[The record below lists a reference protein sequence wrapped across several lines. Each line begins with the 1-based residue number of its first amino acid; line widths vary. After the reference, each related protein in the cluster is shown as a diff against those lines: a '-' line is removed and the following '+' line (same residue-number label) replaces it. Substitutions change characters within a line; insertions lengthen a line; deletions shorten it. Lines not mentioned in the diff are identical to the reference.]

1 MKVLD
6 KFLLKTYVAPFI
18 LTFMVVLF
26 VFLMQF
32 LWKYVDDLVGKGL
45 EITIL
50 LKLIF
55 YISFTFMPL
64 SIPLAALLSG
74 LITFG
79 NLGEKNE
86 LTAMKSAGVSLYR
99 ILLPL
104 SLFALGLSALTFVL
118 ANNVMPFATLKSS
131 TLIHDIQ
138 SKKLALN
145 IDEGIFYRG
154 IDNYIIRIGKK
165 DRDNQTIHDILIYD
179 HTRTTGLA
187 TLTYAKHGSM
197 VMSENKQYL
206 VLTMEDGFVY
216 DENVRYDASKPPSE
230 LPILRG
236 TFESQKV
243 RFDLSS
249 FQFQRSDEDFYKDSY
264 DMLNVQQLNT
274 FIDTMR
280 IEVVDLK
287 AEAGKSLLSNFRYI
301 SLYYIDSL
309 SINSLKPLSDSTV
322 FTQSNKQKIYANA
335 IQLAREQSS
344 FLDFK
349 TMEYESKEKQLWRY
363 EIEWHRKYVLAV
375 ACILLFFV
383 GAPLGAIIRK
393 GGLGVPFAVSILIFV
408 IYWAT
413 GMTGERMARVG
424 TLPSYIGMWLSTM
437 ILSPLAIF
445 LVYKASVEAGI
456 SDFAFRFIKKW
467 VGGSKGKGLDEIF
480 GLDEIEDGEQK

>member
-1 MKVLD
+1 MKVID
-6 KFLLKTYVAPFI
+6 RFLLKTYVAPFI
-18 LTFMVVLF
+18 LTFLVVLF

-45 EITIL
+45 EIIIL

-55 YISFTFMPL
+55 YISFTFMPM

-79 NLGEKNE
+79 NLAEKNE
-86 LTAMKSAGVSLYR
+86 LTSMKSAGISLYR
-99 ILLPL
+99 ILAPL
-104 SLFALGLSALTFVL
+104 SVFALGLSALTFVL
-118 ANNVMPFATLKSS
+118 ANNMMPVANLKAS

-145 IDEGIFYRG
+145 IEEGIFYRD
-154 IDNYIIRIGKK
+154 IDNYILRIGKK

-179 HTRTTGLA
+179 HTRTTGLT

-197 VMSENKQYL
+197 VMSENKKYL
-206 VLTMEDGFVY
+206 ILTMEDGFMY
-216 DENVRYDASKPPSE
+216 DENVRYDASTPPSE
-230 LPILRG
+230 LPIMRG
-236 TFESQKV
+236 KFASHTM

-264 DMLNVQQLNT
+264 EMLNVRQLST
-274 FIDTMR
+274 FIDTMQT
-280 IEVVDLK
+280 EVVDI
-287 AEAGKSLLSNFRYI
+287 KSEVGNYLLDNFRYI
-301 SLYYIDSL
+301 DLYYVDSIPIDSF
-309 SINSLKPLSDSTV
+309 KMPSDSIV
-322 FTQSNKQKIYANA
+322 LSNEDKQKMFSNA
-335 IQLAREQSS
+335 IQLARDQSS

-413 GMTGERMARVG
+413 GMTGERMSRVG
-424 TLPSYIGMWLSTM
+424 TLPSYLGMWLSTL

-445 LVYKASVEAGI
+445 LIYKASVEAGLTDI
-456 SDFAFRFIKKW
+456 ANLKQQINESKFVRFWTKIIKR
-467 VGGSKGKGLDEIF
+467 F
-480 GLDEIEDGEQK
+480 

>member
-6 KFLLKTYVAPFI
+6 RFLLKTYVAPFV
-18 LTFMVVLF
+18 LTFLVVLF

-50 LKLIF
+50 LRLIF

-79 NLGEKNE
+79 NLAEKNE
-86 LTAMKSAGVSLYR
+86 LTAMKSAGISLYR
-99 ILLPL
+99 IVLPL
-104 SLFALGLSALTFVL
+104 SVFALGLSVLTFVL

-145 IDEGIFYRG
+145 IDEGIFYRD
-154 IDNYIIRIGKK
+154 IDKYILRIGKK
-165 DRDNQTIHDILIYD
+165 DNDNQTIHDILVYD
-179 HTRTTGLA
+179 HRKNTSLT
-187 TLTYAKHGSM
+187 TLTYAKHGYM
-197 VMSENKQYL
+197 VMSEDKKYL
-206 VLTMEDGFVY
+206 ILTMKDGFLY
-216 DENVRYDASKPPSE
+216 DENVRYDASTPPSE

-236 TFESQKV
+236 TFESEKI

-264 DMLNVQQLNT
+264 DMLSVRQLNT

-280 IEVVDLK
+280 TEVVSLK
-287 AEAGKSLLSNFRYI
+287 TDAGNSLLSNFRYI
-301 SLYYIDSL
+301 SLYYVDSL
-309 SINSLKPLSDSTV
+309 PLKTLSDSV
-322 FTQSNKQKIYANA
+322 VLSQKEKQRMYANA
-335 IQLAREQSS
+335 IQLAREQGS

-375 ACILLFFV
+375 ACILLFFI

-413 GMTGERMARVG
+413 GMTGERMSRVG
-424 TLPSYIGMWLSTM
+424 TVPSYFGMWLSTI

-445 LVYKASVEAGI
+445 LIYKASVEAGLTDI
-456 SDFAFRFIKKW
+456 ANIKQQINNLKIIKFW
-467 VGGSKGKGLDEIF
+467 TKILKKF
-480 GLDEIEDGEQK
+480 

>member
-1 MKVLD
+1 MKALD
-6 KFLLKTYVAPFI
+6 KYLLRTYVAPFI
-18 LTFMVVLF
+18 LTFLVVLF

-45 EITIL
+45 EISIL
-50 LKLIF
+50 LKLFF
-55 YISFTFMPL
+55 YMSFTFMPM
-64 SIPLAALLSG
+64 SMPLAALLSG

-79 NLGEKNE
+79 NLAEKNE

-104 SLFALGLSALTFVL
+104 SLFALGLSVFTFVL
-118 ANNVMPFATLKSS
+118 ANNVMPVANLKSS

-138 SKKLALN
+138 SQKLALN
-145 IDEGIFYRG
+145 IDEGIFYRD
-154 IDNYIIRIGKK
+154 IDNYILRIGKK
-165 DRDNQTIHDILIYD
+165 DKDNQTIHDILVYD
-179 HTRTTGLA
+179 HTQNTGLT

-197 VMSENKQYL
+197 VMSKNKHFL
-206 VLTMEDGFVY
+206 ILTMEDGFIY

-236 TFESQKV
+236 TFKSQQM

-249 FQFQRSDEDFYKDSY
+249 FQFQRTDEDFYKDSY
-264 DMLNVQQLNT
+264 EMLNVQQLNT
-274 FIDTMR
+274 YIDTMR

-287 AEAGKSLLSNFRYI
+287 LGTGNQLLDNFRYI
-301 SLYYIDSL
+301 SIYYVDSLHIDSL
-309 SINSLKPLSDSTV
+309 AKPFVLSNED
-322 FTQSNKQKIYANA
+322 KQKMYANA

-344 FLDFK
+344 FLDYK

-363 EIEWHRKYVLAV
+363 EIEWHRKYVLAI

-393 GGLGVPFAVSILIFV
+393 GGLGVPFAVAILIFV

-413 GMTGERMARVG
+413 GMTGERMSRVG
-424 TLPSYIGMWLSTM
+424 TVPSYFGMWLSTI

-445 LVYKASVEAGI
+445 LIYKASVEAGLSEI
-456 SDFAFRFIKKW
+456 SNIKQQLNNAKIIKFLIKILQRF
-467 VGGSKGKGLDEIF
+467 
-480 GLDEIEDGEQK
+480 

>member
-6 KFLLKTYVAPFI
+6 RFLLKTYVAPFI
-18 LTFMVVLF
+18 LTFLVVLF

-45 EITIL
+45 EIAIL

-55 YISFTFMPL
+55 YVSFTFMPM

-104 SLFALGLSALTFVL
+104 SLFVLGLSALTFVL
-118 ANNVMPFATLKSS
+118 ANNVMPIANLKTS

-145 IDEGIFYRG
+145 IDEGIFYRD
-154 IDNYIIRIGKK
+154 IDNYILRIGKK

-179 HTRTTGLA
+179 HTRTTGLT

-197 VMSENKQYL
+197 VMSEDKKHL
-206 VLTMEDGFVY
+206 ILTMEDGFVY
-216 DENVRYDASKPPSE
+216 DENTRYDASKPPSE

-236 TFESQKV
+236 TFESQKM

-249 FQFQRSDEDFYKDSY
+249 FQFQRTDEDFYRDSY
-264 DMLNVQQLNT
+264 EMLSVQQLTT

-287 AEAGKSLLSNFRYI
+287 SEAGKSLLSNFRYI
-301 SLYYIDSL
+301 SIYYVDSL
-309 SINSLKPLSDSTV
+309 ALDSLKPLSDTLILS
-322 FTQSNKQKIYANA
+322 QENKQKIYANA

-375 ACILLFFV
+375 ACLLLFFV

-424 TLPSYIGMWLSTM
+424 TVPSYFGMWLSTM
-437 ILSPLAIF
+437 ILSPLAVF

-456 SDFAFRFIKKW
+456 SNFAFRFIKKW
-467 VGGSKGKGLDEIF
+467 GDSSKGKGVDEIR
-480 GLDEIEDGEQK
+480 DGEQK

>member
-1 MKVLD
+1 
-6 KFLLKTYVAPFI
+6 
-18 LTFMVVLF
+18 
-26 VFLMQF
+26 
-32 LWKYVDDLVGKGL
+32 LWKYIDDLVGKGL

-79 NLGEKNE
+79 TLGEKNE

-104 SLFALGLSALTFVL
+104 SLFALGLSVLTFVL
-118 ANNVMPFATLKSS
+118 ANNVMPVATLKSS

-145 IDEGIFYRG
+145 IDEGMFYRD
-154 IDNYIIRIGKK
+154 IDNYILRIGKK
-165 DRDNQTIHDILIYD
+165 ERDNQTIHDVLIYD
-179 HTRTTGLA
+179 HTRTTGL
-187 TLTYAKHGSM
+187 TKLCYAKHGSM
-197 VMSENKQYL
+197 MMSENKQYL
-206 VLTMEDGFVY
+206 ILTMEDGFVY
-216 DENVRYDASKPPSE
+216 DERARYDASKPPSE
-230 LPILRG
+230 LPIMRG
-236 TFESQKV
+236 TFESQKI

-264 DMLNVQQLNT
+264 DMLSVQQLNT

-280 IEVVDLK
+280 VEVVDLK
-287 AEAGKSLLSNFRYI
+287 SEAGNSLFSNFRYI
-301 SLYYIDSL
+301 SLYYVDSL
-309 SINSLKPLSDSTV
+309 PIESLKPLSDSTM
-322 FTQSNKQKIYANA
+322 FSQANKQKIYANA

-344 FLDFK
+344 FFDFK

-424 TLPSYIGMWLSTM
+424 TVPSFFGMWLSTI
-437 ILSPLAIF
+437 ILSPFAIF
-445 LVYKASVEAGI
+445 LIYKASVEAGI
-456 SDFAFRFIKKW
+456 SDIANLKCYAKYQRMTNYEKYSYCCFVFHLSIYFTYFC
-467 VGGSKGKGLDEIF
+467 L
-480 GLDEIEDGEQK
+480 